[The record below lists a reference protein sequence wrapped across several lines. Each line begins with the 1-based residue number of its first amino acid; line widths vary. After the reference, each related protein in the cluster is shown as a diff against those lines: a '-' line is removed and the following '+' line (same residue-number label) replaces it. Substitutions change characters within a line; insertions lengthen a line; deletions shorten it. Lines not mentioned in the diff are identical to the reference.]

1 MLNVRINKDLE
12 EKLNK
17 IALVTDRSKSYI
29 TKLALENYLSEME
42 FLLEAQNRYNDPNAE
57 YVDYNEF
64 KRKFNKN

>member
-12 EKLNK
+12 KKLNK

-57 YVDYNEF
+57 YVDYDEF